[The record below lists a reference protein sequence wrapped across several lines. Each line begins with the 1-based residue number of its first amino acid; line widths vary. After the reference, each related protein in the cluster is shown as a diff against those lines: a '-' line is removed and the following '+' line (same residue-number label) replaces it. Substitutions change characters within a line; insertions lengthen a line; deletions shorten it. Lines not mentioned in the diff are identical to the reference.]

1 MGSFSSS
8 QFFVDLVCVLYD
20 CLIGKLTSGVCRHP
34 KSCESHGRALGMVVG
49 TFSQSLGMQPWPSEC
64 NMSLENA
71 GKGGTWS
78 TLLLRERL
86 SIAEQLSQVSL

>member
-1 MGSFSSS
+1 
-8 QFFVDLVCVLYD
+8 
-20 CLIGKLTSGVCRHP
+20 
-34 KSCESHGRALGMVVG
+34 MVVG